1 MASKKKSSRSRSR
14 RSSKG
19 KRRQN
24 RPIRRPELTPDQQL
38 DILGGFLLAVA
49 LITLLSLLSR
59 EQGTLT
65 RWWLETV
72 RKAVGWGLYAVPLL
86 LGAPGLWLLLRRF
99 GDRLPQVRMEQLI
112 GAAIAFL
119 LALLVLHA
127 VAFYLLWEEGDL
139 YAPARAGAGGGFLGA
154 LLLDWGLRGLGKAG
168 IVVLV
173 VMGFLIA
180 FVLLTG
186 LSPADLLA
194 WWREQRRKRDEI
206 VVHQPHLIPPEEE
219 PPSPVK
225 RPPIV
230 LGEGAEETEPKR
242 RPTSAARPKKA
253 VPRKEKASAEE
264 PVVVQ
269 MEAQLPLG
277 TEWRLPRVADILEVG
292 SEQQFDDDLLR
303 KQARIIEET
312 LLSLGAPAKVMETN
326 RGPVVT
332 QFGVEPLFIT
342 TRSGKRTKVKV
353 SKIAALADDLALALS
368 ARAIRIEAPIPGKGL
383 VGIEVPNERPAL
395 VSLRDVMES
404 EAFTR
409 LKGTLRMAL
418 GQDVSGQAVAADLR
432 KMPHLLI
439 AGTTGSGK
447 SICINAIISSFLL
460 QNSPK
465 TLRLLMVDPKRVEL
479 TQYNGIPHLLAPVI
493 VDVEKVVPALRW
505 VMREMDGRYRRFAQR
520 GARNIEDYNRR
531 AEKAG
536 EERLPYIVVVVDEL
550 ADLMIQSP
558 EETER
563 VITRL
568 AQMARATGIHIII
581 ATQRPSV
588 DVVTG
593 LIKANF
599 PARIAFAVAS
609 AVDSRVILDIPG
621 AERLLGRG
629 DMLFLPPDVGQPLR
643 LQGTYVS
650 NAEIDR
656 LIDYWRKAAAPG
668 SNAYEAA
675 RAEAPAGLE
684 KAIAQPSLFP
694 DFEDER
700 LAKELED
707 PLLPTAVEVLLAE
720 NRASISLLQR
730 RLRIGYTRSARL
742 IDLMTERGIVTAQ
755 AEHGLSRGVN
765 RTAAEAFLRSLRGEP
780 SEEAGEVA
788 E

>member
-1 MASKKKSSRSRSR
+1 MASKKRSSRKK
-14 RSSKG
+14 RSSSR
-19 KRRQN
+19 KRRQE
-24 RPIRRPELTPDQQL
+24 RPIRRLELTPDQQL
-38 DILGGFLLAVA
+38 DIVGGLLLAIA
-49 LITLLSLLSR
+49 LITLLSLLSP

-99 GDRLPQVRMEQLI
+99 GDRLPQVRAEQLI
-112 GAAIAFL
+112 GALMLFL
-119 LALLVLHA
+119 LTLMLMHALGAHFLG
-127 VAFYLLWEEGDL
+127 FGSDL
-139 YAPARAGAGGGFLGA
+139 YGLARTGAGGGFLGA
-154 LLLDWGLRGLGKAG
+154 LLLDLGLRGLGTAG
-168 IVVLV
+168 VIVLV

-194 WWREQRRKRDEI
+194 WWREQRRKRNEI
-206 VVHQPHLIPPEEE
+206 IVHQPHLIPPQEEPEPTVKKPPVILGEEE
-219 PPSPVK
+219 PKSKPKAAAKS
-225 RPPIV
+225 
-230 LGEGAEETEPKR
+230 KR
-242 RPTSAARPKKA
+242 RTPQPK
-253 VPRKEKASAEE
+253 VEE
-264 PVVVQ
+264 PEAAMPA
-269 MEAQLPLG
+269 METQLPLG
-277 TEWRLPRVADILEVG
+277 TQWKLPRIADILEVG
-292 SEQQFDDDLLR
+292 SEQHFDDDLLR

-353 SKIAALADDLALALS
+353 SKIASLADDLALALS

-383 VGIEVPNERPAL
+383 VGIEVPNERPAR

-447 SICINAIISSFLL
+447 SVCVNAIISAFLL
-460 QNSPK
+460 QNSPEQ
-465 TLRLLMVDPKRVEL
+465 LRLLMVDPKRVEL

-505 VMREMDGRYRRFAQR
+505 VMREMDGRYRRFAQQ

-536 EERLPYIVVVVDEL
+536 GEKLPYIVVVVDEL
-550 ADLMIQSP
+550 ADLMMQSP

-568 AQMARATGIHIII
+568 AQMARATGIHLII

-675 RAEAPAGLE
+675 RPEAPPGLE

-755 AEHGLSRGVN
+755 AEQGLSRGVN
-765 RTAAEAFLRSLRGEP
+765 RAVAEAFLRSLRGEAEEEGA
-780 SEEAGEVA
+780 EEAGG
-788 E
+788 

>member
-1 MASKKKSSRSRSR
+1 MAAKKRRSSR
-14 RSSKG
+14 RSSRTRG
-19 KRRQN
+19 RRSASSG
-24 RPIRRPELTPDQQL
+24 LTLDQQL
-38 DILGGFLLAVA
+38 DLLGGLLLTVAV
-49 LITLLSLLSR
+49 LTLLSLLSQ
-59 EQGTLT
+59 EQGSLM
-65 RWWLETV
+65 RWWLNAV
-72 RKAVGWGLYAVPLL
+72 RHAVGWGVYAVPIL

-99 GDRLPQVRMEQLI
+99 GDRLPTVKRGQAI
-112 GAAIAFL
+112 GVLLLFL
-119 LALLVLHA
+119 LLLM
-127 VAFYLLWEEGDL
+127 VAAWLAARLAGSGVDL
-139 YAPARAGAGGGFLGA
+139 YTPARAGAGGGYLGA
-154 LLLDWGLRGLGKAG
+154 FLLDWGLRGLGTAG
-168 IVVLV
+168 VAVVV
-173 VMGFLIA
+173 VMGFLIV

-186 LSPADLLA
+186 LSPADILA
-194 WWREQRRKRDEI
+194 WWRERQRRRREI
-206 VVHQPHLIPPEEE
+206 VVHQPHLAPSDE
-219 PPSPVK
+219 PPAQAVVKKPPV
-225 RPPIV
+225 V
-230 LGEGAEETEPKR
+230 LGESADAPKKPRGPSGRAKKPAPAKAKEPTEP
-242 RPTSAARPKKA
+242 PAL
-253 VPRKEKASAEE
+253 
-264 PVVVQ
+264 Q
-269 MEAQLPLG
+269 METRLPLG
-277 TEWRLPRVADILEVG
+277 AEWRLPRLADILEVG
-292 SEQQFDDDLLR
+292 SEQSFDDDLLR
-303 KQARIIEET
+303 KQVRIIEET

-332 QFGVEPLFIT
+332 QFGVEPLFVT

-368 ARAIRIEAPIPGKGL
+368 ARSIRIQAPIPGKGL
-383 VGIEVPNERPAL
+383 VGIEVPNERPAR

-404 EAFTR
+404 EAFAN
-409 LKGTLRMAL
+409 LDGSLRIAL
-418 GQDVSGQAVAADLR
+418 GQDVYGQAVAADLR
-432 KMPHLLI
+432 KMPHLLV

-447 SICINAIISSFLL
+447 SVCINAMISAFLL
-460 QNSPK
+460 QNSPE
-465 TLRLLMVDPKRVEL
+465 TLRLLLVDPKRVEL

-493 VDVEKVVPALRW
+493 VDVERVVPALRW
-505 VMREMDGRYRRFAQR
+505 VMREMDGRYRRFAQH

-531 AEKAG
+531 AAKAG
-536 EERLPYIVVVVDEL
+536 EPTIPYILVIVDEL

-568 AQMARATGIHIII
+568 AQMARATGIHLIL

-650 NAEIDR
+650 NREIDR
-656 LIDYWRKAAAPG
+656 LIAYWRKAAAPG

-675 RAEAPAGLE
+675 RPETPAGLE
-684 KAIAQPSLFP
+684 KAVAQPSLFP
-694 DFEDER
+694 DFDDATLSE
-700 LAKELED
+700 KLED

-720 NRASISLLQR
+720 GRASISLLQR

-742 IDLMTERGIVTAQ
+742 IDLMTEKGIVTPR

-765 RTAAEAFLRSLRGEP
+765 RAVAEAFLRSLRGER
-780 SEEAGEVA
+780 SDEGA
-788 E
+788 ER